1 MPTAGTATTWGA
13 TLRYWRPAPS
23 IAPNSGDGGWAPS
36 PRKLR
41 LAPMS
46 MFWAQKMAACTVR
59 VGTQAGRMWRVRM
72 PSSGRPIARAASTN
86 SRPRTDRT
94 TERTSRGDRDH
105 GVQEARAED
114 GHEDDREQEVGEGE
128 EEVGGAHDEALEQAA
143 VEAGE
148 EAEHHAHRHA
158 GGDRHDAD
166 REGEPDAEQEPAEEA
181 AADPVGAER
190 ILAAGRLEAEPE
202 VGLGRVVRRQPA
214 RAESANKERGE
225 PEGPGGRTR
234 PAEGAPDAARPGRL
248 PLHHP

>member
-46 MFWAQKMAACTVR
+46 MFWAQKMAACTTR
-59 VGTQAGRMWRVRM
+59 IGTQAGRTWRVRI
-72 PSSGRPIARAASTN
+72 PNSGRPSARGLHELPPLHREDH
-86 SRPRTDRT
+86 RPDEPDVVRR
-94 TERTSRGDRDH
+94 RPRGDRDH

-214 RAESANKERGE
+214 RAESARQECGE
-225 PEGPGGRTR
+225 HEGSGGRTR
-234 PAEGAPDAARPGRL
+234 LAG
-248 PLHHP
+248 